1 MRAGVQNPSG
11 SNYMVAGPTIGG
23 TATPY
28 NPNNIEAAK
37 EHLADSFATK
47 ATIND
52 TVVSRAST
60 AVHTA
65 ADVTKTV
72 VAGAAAAAMT
82 TNKVQPIADFPH
94 TQVHNLQ
101 PDTNPIIQT
110 HTQAATGPVNP
121 VPIQEIV
128 EPIHSTGLDRT
139 STAASAPK
147 TGYRAKEA
155 DLHATSGVPA
165 SKVD

>member
-72 VAGAAAAAMT
+72 VAGAAAAGAATVTAVKNLFADKGTPATTTADRTGMNPATTTTTHAAMT

-94 TQVHNLQ
+94 V
-101 PDTNPIIQT
+101 
-110 HTQAATGPVNP
+110 
-121 VPIQEIV
+121 
-128 EPIHSTGLDRT
+128 SF
-139 STAASAPK
+139 
-147 TGYRAKEA
+147 
-155 DLHATSGVPA
+155 
-165 SKVD
+165 